1 MAALFNPVLNGEIK
15 SVNFL
20 NQLPKVGNSSN
31 KSFKPPTPCTK
42 AIVDCNLTITLFK
55 SSDSFPN
62 KVMAAVAAPYPLAKP
77 VDILA
82 TLSNLCAV
90 VLEDL
95 AICSLILLNSD
106 CLLPSNERVSLYSLV
121 PISKSFRELDNA
133 SISFFKE
140 FIDLLLDLVSILIT
154 F

>member
-1 MAALFNPVLNGEIK
+1 M
-15 SVNFL
+15 
-20 NQLPKVGNSSN
+20 
-31 KSFKPPTPCTK
+31 
-42 AIVDCNLTITLFK
+42 
-55 SSDSFPN
+55 PN
-62 KVMAAVAAPYPLAKP
+62 KVIAAVAAPYPLAKP

-121 PISKSFRELDNA
+121 PISKSFSELVNA

-140 FIDLLLDLVSILIT
+140 FIDLLLDLVSTLIT

>member
-31 KSFKPPTPCTK
+31 KSFIPPTPWTK

-62 KVMAAVAAPYPLAKP
+62 KVIAAVAAPYPLAKP

-95 AICSLILLNSD
+95 AICSLIYWILI
-106 CLLPSNERVSLYSLV
+106 VSYQV
-121 PISKSFRELDNA
+121 M
-133 SISFFKE
+133 KE
-140 FIDLLLDLVSILIT
+140 FHYIP
-154 F
+154 

>member
-1 MAALFNPVLNGEIK
+1 M
-15 SVNFL
+15 
-20 NQLPKVGNSSN
+20 GNSSN
-31 KSFKPPTPCTK
+31 KSFIPPTPWTK

-62 KVMAAVAAPYPLAKP
+62 KVIAAVAAPYPLAKP

-82 TLSNLCAV
+82 TLSNLWAV

-95 AICSLILLNSD
+95 AICSLILLNSA
-106 CLLPSNERVSLYSLV
+106 CLLPSNARVSLYSLV

-154 F
+154 FLISVCAIRL